1 MGSGHVLIYA
11 FDVLMEIYRECGY
24 RNRDAVAEIL
34 QHNLYGLD
42 IDELCSQLAYFA
54 IMMKGRSY
62 DPRFFERKVQPQVY
76 HPGREGDVYDF
87 GSLAVVDTLEEKPEQ
102 GQSLC
107 PEDDIKRTMDW
118 NYRRLL
124 LQKYTIICTNPPY
137 LNKYNPKLKAFVNS
151 NYKDYSGDL
160 FSVFMYRNLQLC
172 EPGGYCGFM
181 TPNVW
186 IFIKSYKKL
195 RRYILDN
202 KAITTLVQMEYSAFE
217 EATVPICS
225 FVLQNQKS
233 AQLALC
239 FRLSDFK
246 GGTEVQKQKV
256 LEAIANPDCGYF
268 YEAQQDNFAKIPGA
282 PVAYWV
288 SEKFYEAFLRGI
300 TIDGLAKPRQGLATG
315 CNDLFVRLWF
325 EVKQEKIC
333 FGAENREDALRSRK
347 KWFPYNKGGDFRK
360 WYGNDEYVYQLGK

>member
-1 MGSGHVLIYA
+1 M
-11 FDVLMEIYRECGY
+11 
-24 RNRDAVAEIL
+24 
-34 QHNLYGLD
+34 
-42 IDELCSQLAYFA
+42 
-54 IMMKGRSY
+54 
-62 DPRFFERKVQPQVY
+62 
-76 HPGREGDVYDF
+76 
-87 GSLAVVDTLEEKPEQ
+87 
-102 GQSLC
+102 
-107 PEDDIKRTMDW
+107 
-118 NYRRLL
+118 
-124 LQKYTIICTNPPY
+124 
-137 LNKYNPKLKAFVNS
+137 NKYNPKLKAFVNS

-181 TPNVW
+181 TPFVW
-186 IFIKSYKKL
+186 MFIKSYEKL
-195 RRYILDN
+195 HRYILDN

-288 SEKFYEAFLRGI
+288 GERFIRAFEEGI
-300 TIDGLAKPRQGLATG
+300 PLNRIATVFEGLKTR
-315 CNDLFVRLWF
+315 DKERFVRLWH
-325 EVKQEKIC
+325 EI
-333 FGAENREDALRSRK
+333 STP
-347 KWFPYNKGGDFRK
+347 KWRPYAKGGAFRR
-360 WYGNDEYVYQLGK
+360 WYGNLEYVVRWGECGEEIRTFKKSSGSNFPYFNTPTVTYGALTSYKFSGRYIDNAFFGGGGGGITNTDIIWLILGYVNSTPYHYIMNTISPTLNFEVGQIGLQPLILCKESKPNIEKITRECVSLSKKDWDSFEASWDFRQHPLM